1 MEQELRVDWEP
12 CPPEQ
17 AEEVLAALVA
27 RHEERFTGWRI
38 ARARR
43 AGLSFYR
50 EHVLVQLELARD
62 DRLFRVFALSAS
74 EPKSVRWLDGSLTP
88 LHDANESEVLSL
100 SARTLL
106 DYVRFFLF
114 FLRAEEGAFTL
125 LEAGEELK
133 SSVLEAGELAALR
146 AHVKRLEEPRDGA
159 LSVQAVLAYGGGL
172 FSARL
177 VVSAQGRVEMTDDER
192 LASLASVVFASAP
205 DLDTAFGPQPARLL
219 PSELAARRGVLFGEH
234 DPGFEDVASKD
245 RDVTETVLGVLLAEA
260 VRAREGHTLLRRF
273 NARTRSDDAIAKLAR
288 FVKRSFPIVIVESDL
303 PFAEELVASILT
315 RAQGITKPPTVVR
328 ASASEDDPTR
338 ARLELGVA
346 RSDVFYT
353 LSFQAYRSLWD
364 GERVAH
370 ELSLRDTA
378 TLIGCARAS
387 DVPEPLRKVADLTL
401 TLPPI
406 DASVYAEIFTR
417 LFAAPPPAGWDRY
430 GDDWTR
436 HLTFSDFYAPHRL
449 RLSPE
454 QAAAS
459 LHQRV
464 LTRLGE
470 LSVDDAPSLAELHG
484 LGPARAVIE
493 SLVRDVETSTV
504 PRDRALLL
512 VGERGAGKAELARAI
527 AHDLG
532 LRWVHLP
539 RDSFGPDH
547 TRDAVLS
554 TLRASFSEARR
565 FAPALLYLAGFEAL
579 AGDQE
584 VLACFRDQLARLN
597 NEQVIVVAGSAAPSP
612 LFERVAYVP
621 YPSIVR
627 LESFIADA
635 LESLQQAGQVS
646 ASVDPRALAAL
657 SFGLTGREVEGALRT
672 SLRTARAQRRL
683 LGQQDL
689 AEQLAAEPRPAK
701 LARLAPRTLRR
712 TAVREAGYA
721 LARLLSASD
730 GADIAFVSVIPR
742 HDGGLGFTAEISAR
756 ARAEHPR
763 FVARASEGGP
773 RPTTASARP
782 THRGRL
788 EWLEIVLA
796 GRAAEEVI
804 YGADDLGLDPLGD
817 TEGSDLAL
825 ATHVATEL
833 VCKSG
838 LGGEGDLLW
847 TDSPT
852 RAQLD
857 RAGVV
862 LKLAYRAILGRLR
875 GNRAQLEQLADALVE
890 QQELSGDE
898 LRVLLARPRLTLP
911 KEVATGPRE
920 VGRPKRAAKKG
931 ELKLDSVEARPR
943 AREQSVEARPRARE
957 QSKVDR
963 KAKRTAEPVS
973 KLHAIGDLR
982 GRAKA
987 PLKKS
992 PTRSR

>member
-1 MEQELRVDWEP
+1 MEQELRVEWEP
-12 CPPEQ
+12 CPIEQ
-17 AEEVLAALVA
+17 ADEVLAALVE
-27 RHEERFTGWRI
+27 RHQERFTGWRI

-43 AGLSFYR
+43 AALSFYR
-50 EHVLVQLELARD
+50 EHLLVQLELAQG

-74 EPKSVRWLDGSLTP
+74 DPKSVRWLDGSLAP
-88 LHDANESEVLSL
+88 LHGANESEVLSL

-125 LEAGEELK
+125 IESADELK
-133 SSVLEAGELAALR
+133 SSVLDPAELAALR
-146 AHVKRLEEPRDGA
+146 AHVKRLDEPRDGS

-177 VVSAQGRVEMTDDER
+177 VVSAQGSVEMTDDER
-192 LASLASVVFASAP
+192 LGSLAGVVFASAP
-205 DLDTAFGPQPARLL
+205 DLDTALRGEPARLL
-219 PSELAARRGVLFGEH
+219 PSELAARRGVLLGEH

-245 RDVTETVLGVLLAEA
+245 RDVTETVLTVLLAEA

-288 FVKRSFPIVIVESDL
+288 FVKRSFPVVIIESEL

-315 RAQGITKPPTVVR
+315 RAQGIAKPPNVVR
-328 ASASEDDPTR
+328 ASASDDDPTR
-338 ARLELGVA
+338 ARLELGA
-346 RSDVFYT
+346 QRSDVLYT

-378 TLIGCARAS
+378 TLIGCVRAS
-387 DVPEPLRKVADLTL
+387 DVPAPLRRVADLTL

-406 DASVYAEIFTR
+406 DASVFAEIFTR
-417 LFAAPPPAGWDRY
+417 LFASAPPAGWDRY

-454 QAAAS
+454 RAAAA

-464 LTRLGE
+464 LGRLAE
-470 LSVDDAPSLAELHG
+470 LSVDDVPSLSDIHG

-493 SLVRDVETSTV
+493 GLQRDVESGGA

-512 VGERGAGKAELARAI
+512 VGQRGTGKAELARAI

-532 LRWVHLP
+532 LRMVHVP
-539 RDSFGPDH
+539 RSAFGADS
-547 TRDAVLS
+547 TRDAMLS
-554 TLRASFSEARR
+554 TLRAAFGEARR
-565 FAPALLYLAGFEAL
+565 FAPSVLYLSGFEQVVRDDAVR
-579 AGDQE
+579 ASF
-584 VLACFRDQLARLN
+584 VDQLARLCS
-597 NEQVIVVAGSAAPSP
+597 EQVLVVAGSAEPSP

-621 YPSIVR
+621 YPSILR

-657 SFGLTGREVEGALRT
+657 AFGLTRREVDAALRT
-672 SLRTARAQRRL
+672 ALRTARAQRRL

-689 AEQLAAEPRPAK
+689 ATQLASEPRPAK
-701 LARLAPRTLRR
+701 LARLAPRALRR

-730 GADIAFVSVIPR
+730 GSDIGFVSVIPR
-742 HDGGLGFTAEISAR
+742 HDGGLGFTGELSNTEAEAPR
-756 ARAEHPR
+756 AA
-763 FVARASEGGP
+763 
-773 RPTTASARP
+773 TASSRA

-825 ATHVATEL
+825 ATRIATEL

-847 TDSPT
+847 TDSPS

-875 GNRAQLEQLADALVE
+875 GNRAQLEQLAEVLVE
-890 QQELSGDE
+890 QQELSGEE

-911 KEVATGPRE
+911 REAPLQKEQSRAS
-920 VGRPKRAAKKG
+920 KRVAKK
-931 ELKLDSVEARPR
+931 VEP
-943 AREQSVEARPRARE
+943 EG
-957 QSKVDR
+957 KVDR
-963 KAKRTAEPVS
+963 RASKKVSEPVS

-982 GRAKA
+982 VRTKP

-992 PTRSR
+992 PSRSR

>member
-1 MEQELRVDWEP
+1 MEQELRVEWEP
-12 CPPEQ
+12 CPIEQ
-17 AEEVLAALVA
+17 ADEVLAALVA

-50 EHVLVQLELARD
+50 EHLLVQLELARD

-74 EPKSVRWLDGSLTP
+74 EPKSVRWLDGSLAP

-125 LEAGEELK
+125 LESGDELK
-133 SSVLEAGELAALR
+133 SSVLDPVELAALR
-146 AHVKRLEEPRDGA
+146 ARVKRLEEPRDGA

-192 LASLASVVFASAP
+192 LGSLAGVVFASAP
-205 DLDTAFGPQPARLL
+205 DLDTAVGPEPARLL
-219 PSELAARRGVLFGEH
+219 PTELAARKGVLFGEH
-234 DPGFEDVASKD
+234 DPGFEDVASRD
-245 RDVTETVLGVLLAEA
+245 RDVTETVLAVLLAEA

-273 NARTRSDDAIAKLAR
+273 NARTRSDDAIAKLSR
-288 FVKRSFPIVIVESDL
+288 FVKRSFPIVIIESEL

-315 RAQGITKPPTVVR
+315 RAQGIAKPPSVVR
-328 ASASEDDPTR
+328 ASASDDDPSR
-338 ARLELGVA
+338 GRLELGSP

-353 LSFQAYRSLWD
+353 LSFHAYRSLWD

-387 DVPEPLRKVADLTL
+387 DVPEPLRRVSDLTL
-401 TLPPI
+401 TLPSI
-406 DASVYAEIFTR
+406 DASVYAEIFLR
-417 LFAAPPPAGWDRY
+417 LFAAAPPAGWDRY
-430 GDDWTR
+430 GADWTR

-459 LHQRV
+459 LHQKV
-464 LTRLGE
+464 LGRLAE
-470 LSVDDAPSLAELHG
+470 LSVDDVPSLSEIHG

-493 SLVRDVETSTV
+493 GLVRDVESGGVTRDSLLAR
-504 PRDRALLL
+504 PRAHFDRALLL
-512 VGERGAGKAELARAI
+512 VGPRGTGKAELARAI

-532 LRWVHLP
+532 MRLVHVARGSL
-539 RDSFGPDH
+539 GAH
-547 TRDAVLS
+547 NTRDAVLC
-554 TLRASFSEARR
+554 TVRAAFGEARR
-565 FAPALLYLAGFEAL
+565 FAPAVLYLSGFEEL
-579 AGDQE
+579 VRDDE
-584 VLACFRDQLARLN
+584 VRASFCDQLERLGH
-597 NEQVIVVAGSAAPSP
+597 EQVLVVAGSGAPSP

-621 YPSIVR
+621 YPSVVR

-635 LESLQQAGQVS
+635 LDSLQQAGQVS

-657 SFGLTGREVEGALRT
+657 AFGLTGREVDGALRT
-672 SLRTARAQRRL
+672 ALRTARAQRRL
-683 LGQQDL
+683 LSQTDL
-689 AEQLAAEPRPAK
+689 ATQLAAEPRPPK
-701 LARLAPRTLRR
+701 LARLLPRALRR
-712 TAVREAGYA
+712 TAVREAGHA
-721 LARLLSASD
+721 LARVLSASD
-730 GADIAFVSVIPR
+730 GADITFVSVIPR
-742 HDGGLGFTAEISAR
+742 HDGGLGFTAELGDGAR
-756 ARAEHPR
+756 GDDPRA
-763 FVARASEGGP
+763 ATGSSRA
-773 RPTTASARP
+773 

-817 TEGSDLAL
+817 TADGDLAL
-825 ATHVATEL
+825 ATRIATEL

-847 TDSPT
+847 TDSPS

-875 GNRAQLEQLADALVE
+875 GNRAQLEQLADVLVE
-890 QQELSGDE
+890 QQELSGEE

-911 KEVATGPRE
+911 RETTAPRE
-920 VGRPKRAAKKG
+920 VARPKRAAKK
-931 ELKLDSVEARPR
+931 VEPD
-943 AREQSVEARPRARE
+943 
-957 QSKVDR
+957 SKVER
-963 KAKRTAEPVS
+963 KAKRAAEPVS

-982 GRAKA
+982 TRAKA

-992 PTRSR
+992 PSRTR